1 MILFVCNECF
11 YSLFFLFTCRCY
23 CLFLL
28 MDPGPLDT
36 SILHSQSTHR
46 SSLIFTGQDL
56 GELRCRRREAILHRT
71 IALDDRIIPLL
82 LQAGFYGVARLG
94 FISLDWHLITIFVE
108 RWRPETHTF
117 HLPQGECTITLQDIA
132 VLVGLPID
140 GDAIIGH
147 THMDWRRI
155 CHDLLGVTLGD
166 RDIDGQRLHLNWLL
180 DKFSTL
186 PPDAD
191 EESIRCYCRAYIL
204 QLIGG
209 CHFADKSNS
218 KVHLMFFPFLKDFDT
233 AGTYSWGSACL
244 AWLYREL
251 CRASHIDAR
260 DISSPLIIL
269 QPWIWDR
276 FPFIAPQRLY
286 SVPRDRRLPQPPL
299 GTRYI

>member
-1 MILFVCNECF
+1 
-11 YSLFFLFTCRCY
+11 
-23 CLFLL
+23 

-36 SILHSQSTHR
+36 SVLHSQSTHR

-56 GELRCRRREAILHRT
+56 GDLRCRRREAILHRT
-71 IALDDRIIPLL
+71 IALDDRITPLL

-94 FISLDWHLITIFVE
+94 FISLDWDLITAFVE

-117 HLPQGECTITLQDIA
+117 HLPQGECTITLQDIV

-155 CHDLLGVTLGD
+155 CHDLLGGTPGD

-209 CHFADKSNS
+209 CLFADKSNS
-218 KVHLMFFPFLKDFDT
+218 KVHLMFLPFLKDFDT

-260 DISSPLIIL
+260 DISGPLIIL
-269 QPWIWDR
+269 QLWIWDR